1 MTRLLTHLVA
11 YIETERIVNDIDHRV
26 LGNKLDLFHQQEEGP
41 GMVFWHPRGW
51 ELYRVLEDF
60 VRQRMRRA
68 GFREIRTPQL
78 LVRSLWERSG
88 HWEKFGEQ
96 MYSLPERHAAHEP
109 DAGPDDGAD
118 SRALCLK
125 PMSCPCHAQVFNQ
138 RVRSYRE
145 LPVRYSEFGACHRD
159 EPSGSLEGL
168 KRTRAFVQDDA
179 HVFCMEAQIGQEVG
193 RFCDLLR
200 GVYADLGFPAFSV
213 ALATRPAL
221 RAGDD
226 VIWDRAEAAL
236 ANAARAAG
244 LEFEVLEGEGAFYG
258 PKLEFHLLDSRARSW
273 QCGTIQL
280 DFVLPE
286 RLDAHYVN
294 ERNERERP
302 VMIHHAVLGSMERFI
317 AILLEH
323 HEGWLPLWLAP
334 DQVMVGS
341 INDAS
346 AGYAQ
351 AVVQA
356 LEDAGIRCVL
366 DDRPERLEKK
376 IVDAREKQVPLFVAV
391 GPRDERDRTISIRAR
406 DGQQAVL
413 PLADGVERLRVE
425 GRGPVAMR

>member
-1 MTRLLTHLVA
+1 
-11 YIETERIVNDIDHRV
+11 VNDIDHRV

-51 ELYRVLEDF
+51 ELYRVLEDYI
-60 VRQRMRRA
+60 RRRMRRA

-78 LVRSLWERSG
+78 LARSIWERSG
-88 HWEKFGEQ
+88 HWEKFGANMFSFSEEQ
-96 MYSLPERHAAHEP
+96 DSGSVNDMD
-109 DAGPDDGAD
+109 DASEA
-118 SRALCLK
+118 RALGLK
-125 PMSCPCHAQVFNQ
+125 PMSCPCHVQVFNQ

-179 HVFCMEAQIGQEVG
+179 HVFCTKAQIEVEAG

-200 GVYADLGFPAFSV
+200 NAYSDLGFPAFSV

-221 RAGDD
+221 RAGADE
-226 VIWDRAEAAL
+226 VWDRAEAAL
-236 ANAARAAG
+236 AKAALAAG
-244 LEFEVLEGEGAFYG
+244 LQFDEREGEGAFYG
-258 PKLEFHLLDSRARSW
+258 PKLEFHLLDSRGRSW

-286 RLDAHYVN
+286 RLGVLYVN
-294 ERNERERP
+294 DRNERERP

-317 AILLEH
+317 AMLLEH

-334 DQVMVGS
+334 EQVSVAT
-341 INDAS
+341 INDTS
-346 AGYAQ
+346 AAYAMQVAQ
-351 AVVQA
+351 A
-356 LEDAGIRCVL
+356 LDEAGVRVVL

-376 IVDAREKQVPLFVAV
+376 IVDAREKQVPVFVAV
-391 GPRDERDRTISIRAR
+391 GPRDERDQTISIRER

-413 PLADGVERLRVE
+413 AFAEGVERLRIA
-425 GRGPVAMR
+425 GLAPAR

>member
-1 MTRLLTHLVA
+1 M
-11 YIETERIVNDIDHRV
+11 NDIDHRV
-26 LGNKLDLFHQQEEGP
+26 LGNKLNLFHQQEEGP

-51 ELYRVLEDF
+51 ALYRVLEDYMR
-60 VRQRMRRA
+60 VRMRRA

-78 LVRSLWERSG
+78 LARSLWERSG
-88 HWEKFGEQ
+88 HWEKFGAN
-96 MYSLPERHAAHEP
+96 MYSLSERNDP
-109 DAGPDDGAD
+109 DKPRNADGA
-118 SRALCLK
+118 SEARALCLK
-125 PMSCPCHAQVFNQ
+125 PMSCPCHVQVFNQ

-179 HVFCMEAQIGQEVG
+179 HVFCTEAQIECEVG

-221 RAGDD
+221 RAGGDD
-226 VIWDRAEAAL
+226 VWDAAEAAL
-236 ANAARAAG
+236 ANAAVAAG
-244 LEFEVLEGEGAFYG
+244 LQFEVREGEGAFYG
-258 PKLEFHLLDSRARSW
+258 PKLEFHLTDSRARSW

-286 RLDAHYVN
+286 RLDALYVN
-294 ERNERERP
+294 PCNERERP

-317 AILLEH
+317 AMLLEH
-323 HEGWLPLWLAP
+323 HEGWLPVWLAP
-334 DQVMVGS
+334 EQVVVAT

-346 AGYAQ
+346 AAYAST
-351 AVVQA
+351 VVHA
-356 LEDAGIRCVL
+356 LEEAGVRAFI

-376 IVDAREKQVPLFVAV
+376 IVDAREKQVAVFVAV
-391 GPRDERDRTISIRAR
+391 GPRDDRNQTISIRER
-406 DGQQAVL
+406 DGQQVVVAL
-413 PLADGVERLRVE
+413 GEGVERLRIA
-425 GRGPVAMR
+425 GLAPAK

>member
-1 MTRLLTHLVA
+1 
-11 YIETERIVNDIDHRV
+11 VNDIDHRV

-51 ELYRVLEDF
+51 ELYRVLEDYI
-60 VRQRMRRA
+60 RRRMRRA

-78 LVRSLWERSG
+78 LARSIWERSG
-88 HWEKFGEQ
+88 HWEKFGAN
-96 MYSLPERHAAHEP
+96 MYSLSEGQDSGSANDER
-109 DAGPDDGAD
+109 DADDA
-118 SRALCLK
+118 SEARALCLK
-125 PMSCPCHAQVFNQ
+125 PMSCPCHVQVFNQ

-179 HVFCMEAQIGQEVG
+179 HVFCMEAQIEVEVG

-200 GVYADLGFPAFSV
+200 NVYADLGFPAFSV

-221 RAGDD
+221 RAGADG
-226 VIWDRAEAAL
+226 VWDRAEAAL
-236 ANAARAAG
+236 AKAALAAG
-244 LEFEVLEGEGAFYG
+244 LQFDVREGEGAFYG
-258 PKLEFHLLDSRARSW
+258 PKVEFHLLDSRARSW

-286 RLDAHYVN
+286 RLDAQYVN
-294 ERNERERP
+294 DRNERERP

-317 AILLEH
+317 AMLLEH

-334 DQVMVGS
+334 EQVAVAT

-346 AGYAQ
+346 AAYAAQ
-351 AVVQA
+351 VVQA
-356 LEDAGIRCVL
+356 LEEAGVRVVL

-376 IVDAREKQVPLFVAV
+376 IVDAREKQVPVFVAV
-391 GPRDERDRTISIRAR
+391 GPRDERDRTISIRER
-406 DGQQAVL
+406 DGQQVVL
-413 PLADGVERLRVE
+413 ALAEGVERLRIA
-425 GRGPVAMR
+425 GLAPAR

>member
-1 MTRLLTHLVA
+1 
-11 YIETERIVNDIDHRV
+11 VNDIDHRV

-51 ELYRVLEDF
+51 ELYRVLEDYI
-60 VRQRMRRA
+60 RRRMRRA

-78 LVRSLWERSG
+78 LARSIWERSG
-88 HWEKFGEQ
+88 HWEKFGAN
-96 MYSLPERHAAHEP
+96 MYSLSEGQDSGSANDER
-109 DAGPDDGAD
+109 DADDA
-118 SRALCLK
+118 SEARALCLK
-125 PMSCPCHAQVFNQ
+125 PMSCPCHVQVFNQ

-179 HVFCMEAQIGQEVG
+179 HVFCTEAQIEVEVG

-200 GVYADLGFPAFSV
+200 NVYADLGFPAFSV

-221 RAGDD
+221 RAGADG
-226 VIWDRAEAAL
+226 VWDRAEAAL
-236 ANAARAAG
+236 AKAALAAG
-244 LEFEVLEGEGAFYG
+244 LQFDVREGEGAFYG
-258 PKLEFHLLDSRARSW
+258 PKVEFHLLDSRARSW

-286 RLDAHYVN
+286 RLDAQYVN
-294 ERNERERP
+294 DRNERERP

-317 AILLEH
+317 AMLLEH

-334 DQVMVGS
+334 EQVAVAT

-346 AGYAQ
+346 AAYAAQ
-351 AVVQA
+351 VVQA
-356 LEDAGIRCVL
+356 LEEAGVRVVL

-376 IVDAREKQVPLFVAV
+376 IVDAREKQVPVFVAV
-391 GPRDERDRTISIRAR
+391 GPRDERDRTISIRER
-406 DGQQAVL
+406 DGQQVVL
-413 PLADGVERLRVE
+413 ALAEGVERLRIA
-425 GRGPVAMR
+425 GLAPAR

>member
-1 MTRLLTHLVA
+1 M
-11 YIETERIVNDIDHRV
+11 NDIDHRV

-51 ELYRVLEDF
+51 ELYRVLEDYI
-60 VRQRMRRA
+60 RRRMRRA

-78 LVRSLWERSG
+78 LARSIWERSG
-88 HWEKFGEQ
+88 HWEKFGAN
-96 MYSLPERHAAHEP
+96 MYSLSEGQDSGSANAEHDADDAA
-109 DAGPDDGAD
+109 GA
-118 SRALCLK
+118 RALCLK
-125 PMSCPCHAQVFNQ
+125 PMSCPCHVQVFNQ

-179 HVFCMEAQIGQEVG
+179 HVFCTEAQIEVEVG

-200 GVYADLGFPAFSV
+200 NVYADLGFPAFSV
-213 ALATRPAL
+213 ALAMRPAL
-221 RAGDD
+221 RAGADE
-226 VIWDRAEAAL
+226 VWDRAEAAL
-236 ANAARAAG
+236 AKAALAAG
-244 LEFEVLEGEGAFYG
+244 LQFEMRDGEGAFYG
-258 PKLEFHLLDSRARSW
+258 PKLEFHLLDNRGRSW

-286 RLDAHYVN
+286 RLDSLYVN
-294 ERNERERP
+294 DRNERERP

-317 AILLEH
+317 AMLLEH

-334 DQVMVGS
+334 EQVAVAT

-346 AGYAQ
+346 AAYALQ
-351 AVVQA
+351 VVQA
-356 LEDAGIRCVL
+356 LEEAGVRVVL

-376 IVDAREKQVPLFVAV
+376 IVDAREKQVPVFVAV
-391 GPRDERDRTISIRAR
+391 GPRDERDRTISIRER
-406 DGQQAVL
+406 DGQQVVL
-413 PLADGVERLRVE
+413 ALAEGVDRLRIA
-425 GRGPVAMR
+425 GLAPAR